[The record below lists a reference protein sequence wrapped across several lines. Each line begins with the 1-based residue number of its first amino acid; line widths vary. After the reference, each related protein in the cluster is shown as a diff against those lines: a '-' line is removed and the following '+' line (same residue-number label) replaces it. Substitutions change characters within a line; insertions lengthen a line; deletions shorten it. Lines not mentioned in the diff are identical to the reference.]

1 MQIKPDDEELKS
13 YFISVQELAKMLHIS
28 AANLYR
34 DMDTITDVYFNKSC
48 SNKRL
53 STRKIHENTMGNSMC
68 L

>member
-1 MQIKPDDEELKS
+1 MQIKPDDEELKVL
-13 YFISVQELAKMLHIS
+13 FHFGTGACKMLHIS

-34 DMDTITDVYFNKSC
+34 DMDTITDDILTNHVAI
-48 SNKRL
+48 KRL